1 MIVYICG
8 PMAGHPDLNEPAF
21 RAAAREVRA
30 NGFAPLVP
38 HDIKPLRHPG
48 RDCAAVYGVEAAE
61 GGHDGGCYLRADLA
75 YVLMYADSL
84 YVLPGWSRS
93 RGAQLE
99 VLIARLFRIPI
110 DYHPDAEIG
119 GSAVEALAKVYAEIG
134 RQDAKWG
141 QQNHPDGTGSD
152 SRPFAYT
159 DVNLDLRTGEEVAHI
174 FTAACQ
180 RAFAEGRGT
189 WRHILDEEVAEAYAE
204 TGDALS
210 EELVQVAAVAV
221 QWRAA
226 QQRRNS
232 INLGGLL

>member
-8 PMAGHPDLNEPAF
+8 PMTGHPDLNEPAF

-48 RDCAAVYGVEAAE
+48 RDCAPVYGVEAAE

-110 DYHPDAEIG
+110 DYHPDAERG
-119 GSAVEALAKVYAEIG
+119 GSAVEALAEVYTEIG

-141 QQNHPDGTGSD
+141 DQSRHPDGTQRAED
-152 SRPFAYT
+152 VFVANYT
-159 DVNLDLRTGEEVAHI
+159 RGE
-174 FTAACQ
+174 TQ
-180 RAFAEGRGT
+180 TAFAEGRGT